1 MIKFL
6 FGDESIIDEF
16 VQIPLIDKFRTE
28 SEWLKNK
35 RQELIATDKNGA
47 NLMLINNPNRAI
59 TLRHPT
65 VLIGGY

>member
-6 FGDESIIDEF
+6 FGHESTLDEF
-16 VQIPLIDKFRTE
+16 VQIPLIDEFRKE
-28 SEWLKNK
+28 SDWLKNK